1 MKTRRELLR
10 LALGAV
16 ACLGAVITVPG
27 ILIAKEKNPFCLENV
42 KEGAEKIGYATS
54 GYVRVD
60 HGKDLVV
67 PQVWTV
73 TTTSPEDGT
82 TDWLTFNP

>member
-1 MKTRRELLR
+1 MKTRREFLR
-10 LALGAV
+10 LALGSI

-42 KEGAEKIGYATS
+42 KKGAEKIGYATS

-60 HGKDLVV
+60 HGKDSVV

-73 TTTSPEDGT
+73 TATFPEGT
-82 TDWLTFNP
+82 TEWVTVNS